1 MGPITFVEPYY
12 YNTVWYFFLLIIS
25 WATVIYYLGSGDQKM
40 LESDGHDASKGFAV
54 MLAFLVIYFLGLR
67 PIYSDFVDMRS
78 YAHMYNNLADNYIY
92 ALPSLSAEWLWNN
105 VMVFFRHNGFTVYE
119 FFLFIEFVYVIGML
133 ISAILLTRNNLWMC
147 MLFMYTSFSFT
158 SFAENGIRNGM
169 SCSVLLIGICL
180 LTDNRTSRKLWAFI
194 FMFLAM
200 GIHRSSILPIAAA
213 LASTYAI
220 KDTKNALR
228 FWLLS
233 IAISL
238 VAGPLMEQFF
248 ASLGFDDRMTTY
260 TQVDESAKEA
270 TFSKTGFRWDFFLY
284 SVFPV
289 IMIWYITKYRR
300 FNDKTFNILAITY
313 LLANSFWLMVIRAAY
328 SNRFAYLSWFIYP
341 LVIAYP
347 LLRMNI
353 WKDQDRRTALIL
365 FAYSGFM
372 FFMFFIYYFGTTGFK
387 GFDQYWWRK

>member
-12 YNTVWYFFLLIIS
+12 YNTVWYIFLLIIS
-25 WATVIYYLGSGDQKM
+25 WATVIYYLGSGDQGM

-54 MLAFLVIYFLGLR
+54 LLAFLVIYFLGLR
-67 PIYSDFVDMRS
+67 PIYSDFVDMS
-78 YAHMYNNLADNYIY
+78 NYALVYRNLAGGYVY
-92 ALPSLSAEWLWNN
+92 SLPSLSAEWLWHDTI
-105 VMVFFRHNGFTVYE
+105 VFFRHNGFTVYE
-119 FFLFIEFVYVIGML
+119 FFLFIEFVYVVGML
-133 ISAILLTRNNLWMC
+133 IGAILLTRNNLWMC

-169 SCSVLLIGICL
+169 SCSLMIIAIALLCYEEKPKKFL
-180 LTDNRTSRKLWAFI
+180 AFF
-194 FMFLAM
+194 FMFLAF
-200 GIHRSSILPIAAA
+200 GVHRSSMLPIAATI
-213 LASTYAI
+213 ASLYYI
-220 KDTKNALR
+220 KDTKTAIR
-228 FWLLS
+228 FW
-233 IAISL
+233 IISL
-238 VAGPLMEQFF
+238 GISVVAGPLAEKFF
-248 ASLGFDDRMTTY
+248 ASLGFDDRMTDY
-260 TQVDESAKEA
+260 TQVEEAAKEA
-270 TFSKTGFRWDFFLY
+270 VFSRTGFRLDFFLY

-289 IMIWYITKYRR
+289 IMIWYVTILRK
-300 FNDKTFNILAITY
+300 FNDKTYNLIANIY
-313 LLANSFWLMVIRAAY
+313 LLCNAFWLMVIRAAF